1 MNSYDKEVFDK
12 IMSEFDWEIG
22 GMNSYDKEVFDEI
35 MSEFDWEGAL
45 SVSALLGIDTSI
57 DEMKRSAVQAL
68 TEFFSMDSDIRST
81 DFIGGFIR
89 HYSKISSYS

>member
-1 MNSYDKEVFDK
+1 
-12 IMSEFDWEIG
+12 
-22 GMNSYDKEVFDEI
+22 MNSYDKEVFDEI

-81 DFIGGFIR
+81 DFIGGFIVKKEGWSGEGNVR
-89 HYSKISSYS
+89 VLLLFAPPLIVGSSW